1 MTEQQPLNEESS
13 AVQVHLTIMQDVI
26 RRMAEN
32 SRSCKVWCIT
42 LVSAILVLVARTE
55 SQHALTDLAP
65 LIAIVPAVL
74 FLVLDTY
81 YLALERAFRDS
92 YNAFV
97 CKLHI
102 GKMALPD
109 LYVVVPTG
117 SIPKQFFAILVNP
130 RRFSIWSFYPTL
142 VVMILLVWWLLM
154 TSRLVALDDVRLP
167 LGG

>member
-1 MTEQQPLNEESS
+1 MTEQQPLNAESS

-55 SQHALTDLAP
+55 NPDHALIA
-65 LIAIVPAVL
+65 LIPAVL

-97 CKLHI
+97 EMLNSGELASSDVYKV
-102 GKMALPD
+102 APA
-109 LYVVVPTG
+109 G
-117 SIPKQFFAILVNP
+117 SIPKVFARSL
-130 RRFSIWSFYPTL
+130 RSFSIWPFYLMLAVL
-142 VVMILLVWWLLM
+142 VALVWWLLM
-154 TSRLVALDDVRLP
+154 P
-167 LGG
+167 

>member
-13 AVQVHLTIMQDVI
+13 SVQAHLTIMQDVI

-42 LVSAILVLVARTE
+42 LVSAVLVLIARTE

-81 YLALERAFRDS
+81 YLALERTFRAS
-92 YNAFV
+92 YDVFV
-97 CKLHI
+97 CKLHN
-102 GKMALPD
+102 GKIALSD
-109 LYVVVPTG
+109 LYKVAPTG
-117 SIPKQFFAILVNP
+117 STPKEFFNILVNP

-142 VVMILLVWWLLM
+142 VVMILLVWWILM
-154 TSRLVALDDVRLP
+154 S
-167 LGG
+167 

>member
-1 MTEQQPLNEESS
+1 MTANQPLNEECSS
-13 AVQVHLTIMQDVI
+13 VQAHLTIMQDVI

-42 LVSAILVLVARTE
+42 LVSAVLVLIARTE

-92 YNAFV
+92 YDAFV
-97 CKLHI
+97 CKLHN
-102 GKMALPD
+102 GKLASSD
-109 LYVVVPTG
+109 LYVVDPTG
-117 SIPKQFFAILVNP
+117 SVPKQFFAILANP

-142 VVMILLVWWLLM
+142 VVMILIVWW
-154 TSRLVALDDVRLP
+154 VVIP
-167 LGG
+167 